1 MTWLARLKKQKGPD
15 THPTEPTKPG
25 FVGFV
30 GTLAGHIQ
38 KITGIAEPANDGA
51 DTWNVVTPAGT
62 SPETIAKF
70 RAASLALN
78 AAQQAAG
85 VPPLGDPDADCWP
98 DSTAMTGAEIDN
110 FTARLARF
118 TDKGLTLDA
127 GERLADKLV
136 IRDRE
141 RDDRASCMECLH
153 LHHCGRCGNWRRAG
167 VAIRARDAQLPTD
180 FVNLLQRCDGFADAV
195 RIPRYGEGAARD
207 TWDVLHEPVKGNQ

>member
-136 IRDRE
+136 IRDVS
-141 RDDRASCMECLH
+141 AMT
-153 LHHCGRCGNWRRAG
+153 GRHAWNACTCTT
-167 VAIRARDAQLPTD
+167 V
-180 FVNLLQRCDGFADAV
+180 
-195 RIPRYGEGAARD
+195 GAAAIGGAQALPSGRVMRSCPP
-207 TWDVLHEPVKGNQ
+207 TL